1 VLRVR
6 NANYISYGDE
16 PPTARVLLEEKRPF
30 YAISRRRIISLPFV
44 LVLHVPAEEAKAME
58 VGDPEAFDS
67 AMEKVAKD
75 TYEVKRK
82 GYLAEQIGETSLFGA
97 RQNQDE
103 TAGIQPVRHRF
114 RLEPI
119 DRSRVYLSKLQLRQD
134 QADGLAV
141 QSVRRMTDP
150 DLYT

>member
-1 VLRVR
+1 LLNIETACKGLRRKVLRVR

-75 TYEVKRK
+75 TYDWRNFSFWGTAESGRNCWHSTRK
-82 GYLAEQIGETSLFGA
+82 T
-97 RQNQDE
+97 
-103 TAGIQPVRHRF
+103 
-114 RLEPI
+114 
-119 DRSRVYLSKLQLRQD
+119 
-134 QADGLAV
+134 
-141 QSVRRMTDP
+141 
-150 DLYT
+150 